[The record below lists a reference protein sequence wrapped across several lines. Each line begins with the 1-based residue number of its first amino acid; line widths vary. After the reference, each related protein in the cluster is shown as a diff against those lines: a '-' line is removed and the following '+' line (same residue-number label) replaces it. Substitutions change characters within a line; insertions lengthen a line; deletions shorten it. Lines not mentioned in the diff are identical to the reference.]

1 MSKVPPLAP
10 DTESIDPAIWKV
22 VAVVSIGPFLSQMD
36 STLVNVSLSTIG
48 QSFQSPIATA
58 QWIVSG
64 YLLAMALMLPLN
76 GWLVDRVGAKRVYV
90 FCFSAFAGASVLC
103 GIAQTMHELI
113 AARILQGLIGG
124 IMAPMAQ
131 MMIGRV
137 AGRHIEKVMGFA
149 ALPLL
154 LAPVFGPL
162 LAGGILVHARWPW
175 LFFINV
181 PIGVLGVT
189 AAMRLLPPDIDTIQ
203 SRRFDFLGFALISPG
218 LAALVFGLQNA
229 ARFDGKALLLGGG
242 ALLLAFCCHSIGK
255 ARAGRAPLIDI
266 RIFAKPRFAIPAI
279 TQCLATGILYGRQ
292 LMVPLYLIV
301 GCGASPAHAGALL
314 AAGGLGMMC
323 TFPLLGRLT
332 ERFGCRAVAAGG
344 ALLAL
349 LGAVPFV
356 WMATH
361 QFYATA
367 AVVSLFVSGAGQG
380 MIGVPS
386 VAAAYAAIPKPQ
398 LAVANTALNIV
409 QRIGGPLATTVLSM
423 AIAQST
429 VAVAHGPAN
438 TVPTHFVWPFVVFA
452 VMHVPCLAAAMG
464 LPVRVQRGHRD

>member
-1 MSKVPPLAP
+1 MSNARTQPPAT
-10 DTESIDPAIWKV
+10 DAIDPAIWKV

-48 QSFQSPIATA
+48 QSLGAPIAIA
-58 QWIVSG
+58 QWIVSA

-76 GWLVDRVGAKRVYV
+76 GWLVDRVGAKRVYL
-90 FCFSAFAGASVLC
+90 FCFSAFTGASVLC
-103 GIAQTMHELI
+103 GISQTMPELI
-113 AARILQGLIGG
+113 AARIAQGLIGG

-162 LAGGILVHARWPW
+162 LAGGILVHAQWPW

-181 PIGVLGVT
+181 PIGMVGVA
-189 AAMRLLPPDIDTIQ
+189 AAMRLLPADSDTTQ
-203 SRRFDFLGFALISPG
+203 ARRFDFLGFALISPG
-218 LAALVFGLQNA
+218 LAAVVFGLQNA
-229 ARFDGKALLLGGG
+229 TRPDGRTLLIVGV
-242 ALLLAFCCHSIGK
+242 AMLLAFCRHSIGN
-255 ARAGRAPLIDI
+255 ARAGKAPLIDV
-266 RIFAKPRFAIPAI
+266 RIFAKPRFAIPAM

-292 LMVPLYLIV
+292 LLVPFYLIV

-332 ERFGCRAVAAGG
+332 ERLGCRGVAASG

-349 LGAVPFV
+349 LGAVPFLG
-356 WMATH
+356 MAAAH
-361 QFYATA
+361 HFNAGL
-367 AVVSLFVSGAGQG
+367 AVVSLFFAGAGQG

-386 VAAAYAAIPKPQ
+386 VSAAYAAIPKGQ

-429 VAVAHGPAN
+429 AGAHAPTSTAS
-438 TVPTHFVWPFVVFA
+438 THFAWPFLLFA
-452 VMHVPCLAAAMG
+452 LIHVPCLAAAMC
-464 LPVRVQRGHRD
+464 LPVRVQRPTRD